1 MQLSIT
7 RIENDDLEKLAN
19 NSIKGLK
26 RITSYNKLLLL
37 LFLITQVTFS
47 QETSLESGKQYILGG
62 LEVSGLQSYNEQTVK
77 TYTGLR
83 VGQPITVPGEEI
95 SSVIK
100 KLWGLELF
108 SDVAMYQTKI
118 EDDKIFLELNILER
132 PTLSKVTV
140 YGIKK
145 RKVQGILDDT
155 DLKKGKKITESLI
168 ANTKGYLENKYRK
181 QGYLNAKAII
191 VTAKDTSGT
200 NSESMVINVKK
211 GDKVKISQIVFS
223 GNEKLKAKRLKK
235 ALGKAKIRK
244 KKLGAFWQ
252 RSKFMEDEFNEGL
265 KNIVD
270 AYAEKGYRDARVV
283 SDTFIKVNENN
294 IRLEIGVEEGRK
306 YYFGDIN
313 FVGNSVYPDR
323 ALSRV
328 LGIRKGETY
337 NGVLLKKRIA
347 DDSKP
352 DAQDLTNLYQNN
364 GYLFSSINPVEI
376 SAVNDTI
383 DFEIRI
389 IEGKETFLDHVT
401 VVGNDKTND
410 HVIFRELRTRPG
422 QKYSKDNIVRSVR
435 ELGQLGFFDA
445 EQIVPDIENPDPNS
459 GTVDIKYSLV
469 EAGSSQI
476 ELQGGYGG
484 GGFIGTL
491 GLSFSNFSLQNIFK
505 GEAYKPVPMG
515 DGQTFALRLQASQTF
530 RVYSL
535 NFSEPWLGGKK
546 PVRFNLSFSRTQQF
560 ASSFNTNG
568 QIERDRN
575 RGFSITGVSAGLAKR
590 VQWPDDYFTISHSLG
605 YQLYEFNDY
614 NIGLFNF
621 GNGRSNS
628 LTYTLGISRSSQ
640 GPSRIFPMTGSN
652 FEITA
657 KFTPPYSLISGKDFK
672 AISNSIDEKS
682 ERLFEIGQN
691 PATIQEQ
698 QEFQQLQGEIEDL
711 EEERFKWLE
720 YYKIKFK
727 GDWYTNLVGKLVL
740 RTNAEFGFL
749 GNYNN
754 DIGDVPFERFF
765 VGGDGLGNFTLDGR
779 DVVQLRGYEN
789 SSLTP
794 FNTNAISGQ
803 QQQDGG
809 VIYNKFSMELRYP
822 LTLKPSASIY
832 ALSFLEAGNAFNNFN
847 EFNPFQLKRSA
858 GVGLRIFM
866 PAFGLLGI
874 DFGYGFDEDLRPQSI
889 GNGPSGWQTHFIIGQ
904 QF

>member
-1 MQLSIT
+1 MNNLAKGIKRTTPLIPLFIIT
-7 RIENDDLEKLAN
+7 FFIGHFTIA
-19 NSIKGLK
+19 
-26 RITSYNKLLLL
+26 
-37 LFLITQVTFS
+37 
-47 QETSLESGKQYILGG
+47 QELSLENAKKYILGG
-62 LEVSGLQSYNEQTVK
+62 IEVTGVKSYNEQTVK

-83 VGQPITVPGEEI
+83 IGQELMVPGEETAA
-95 SSVIK
+95 VIK

-108 SDVAMYQTKI
+108 SDVQFYVTKI
-118 EDDKIFLELNILER
+118 EGDKIFLELNITER
-132 PTLSKVTV
+132 PTLTDVTV
-140 YGIKK
+140 YGIKG
-145 RKVQGILDDT
+145 RKVDDILNDT

-168 ANTKGYLENKYRK
+168 ANTKSYLENKYKK
-181 QGYLNAKAII
+181 QGFLNTK
-191 VTAKDTSGT
+191 VTIATAVDTSET
-200 NSESMVINVKK
+200 NAESMVININK
-211 GDKVKISQIVFS
+211 GEKVKIKKITFD
-223 GNEKLKAKRLKK
+223 GNTQVASKRLRKSLKK
-235 ALGKAKIRK
+235 TKQK
-244 KKLGAFWQ
+244 KFYRFWKK
-252 RSKFMEDEFNEGL
+252 SKYIEADYEEDLDNL
-265 KNIVD
+265 ID
-270 AYAEKGYRDARVV
+270 TYAERGFRDARIL
-283 SDTFIKVNENN
+283 SDTFVKLDDNN
-294 IRLEIGVEEGRK
+294 IALNIKLEEGNK
-306 YYFGDIN
+306 YYFGEVD
-313 FVGNSVYPDR
+313 FVGNTVYTDR
-323 ALSRV
+323 QLSQV
-328 LGIRKGETY
+328 LGIKKGDTY

-347 DDSKP
+347 DDTKP
-352 DAQDLTNLYQNN
+352 DAEDVTNLYQNN
-364 GYLFSSINPVEI
+364 GYLFSQINPVEV

-389 IEGKETFLDHVT
+389 IEGKETFLNHIT

-410 HVIFRELRTRPG
+410 HVIFRELRTKPG
-422 QKYSKDNIVRSVR
+422 QKYSKDNIVRTVR

-445 EQIVPDIENPDPNS
+445 EQIAPDIENPNPND

-469 EAGSSQI
+469 ESGSSQI

-491 GLSFSNFSLQNIFK
+491 GLSFSNFSIQNLFN

-515 DGQTFALRLQASQTF
+515 DGQTFSLRLQASRTF

-535 NFSEPWLGGKK
+535 NFAEPWLGGKK

-560 ASSFNTNG
+560 ASSFSNNG
-568 QIERDRN
+568 QIDVN
-575 RGFSITGVSAGLAKR
+575 KDRGFSITGISAGLAKR
-590 VQWPDDYFTISHSLG
+590 VQWPDDFFTISHSLG

-621 GNGRSNS
+621 GNGSSNS
-628 LTYTLGISRSSQ
+628 LAYTIGVSRSSQ

-657 KFTPPYSLISGKDFK
+657 KFTPPYSLFGNKDFK
-672 AISNSIDEKS
+672 ALKERSDELTES
-682 ERLFEIGQN
+682 AQNGTVLTTAETNELQEI
-691 PATIQEQ
+691 
-698 QEFQQLQGEIEDL
+698 

-720 YYKIKFK
+720 YYKVKFK
-727 GDWYTNLVGKLVL
+727 GDWYTRLVDKLVL

-749 GNYNN
+749 GNYNS

-794 FNTNAISGQ
+794 FSTNPITGNV
-803 QQQDGG
+803 QQDGG
-809 VIYNKFSMELRYP
+809 TIYNKYSMELRYP

-832 ALSFLEAGNAFNNFN
+832 MLSFLEAGNSFNNFQD
-847 EFNPFQLKRSA
+847 FNPFQLKRSA

-874 DFGYGFDEDLRPQSI
+874 DFGYGFDEDLNPSSA

>member
-1 MQLSIT
+1 MERQVNNLAKGIKRTTLYIPLFIIT
-7 RIENDDLEKLAN
+7 FFIGHYTIAQELTLENAK
-19 NSIKGLK
+19 K
-26 RITSYNKLLLL
+26 
-37 LFLITQVTFS
+37 
-47 QETSLESGKQYILGG
+47 YILGG
-62 LEVSGLQSYNEQTVK
+62 LEVTGVKSYNEQTVK

-83 VGQPITVPGEEI
+83 VGQELMVPGEETAA
-95 SSVIK
+95 VIK

-108 SDVAMYQTKI
+108 SDVQFYVTKI
-118 EDDKIFLELNILER
+118 EGDKIFLELNITER
-132 PTLSKVTV
+132 PTLTDVTV
-140 YGIKK
+140 YGIKG
-145 RKVQGILDDT
+145 RKVDDIINDT

-168 ANTKGYLENKYRK
+168 ANTKSYLENKYRK
-181 QGYLNAKAII
+181 QGFLNTK
-191 VTAKDTSGT
+191 VTIATAVDTSGT
-200 NSESMVINVKK
+200 NAESMVININK
-211 GDKVKISQIVFS
+211 GEKVKIKKITFE
-223 GNEKLKAKRLKK
+223 GNEQLASKRLRKSLKK
-235 ALGKAKIRK
+235 TKQK
-244 KKLGAFWQ
+244 KFYRFWKK
-252 RSKFMEDEFNEGL
+252 SKYIEADYEEDLDNL
-265 KNIVD
+265 ID
-270 AYAEKGYRDARVV
+270 TYAERGFRDARIL
-283 SDTFIKVNENN
+283 SDTFVKLDDNN
-294 IRLEIGVEEGRK
+294 IALNIKLEEGNK
-306 YYFGDIN
+306 YYFGEVD
-313 FVGNSVYPDR
+313 FVGNTVYTDR
-323 ALSRV
+323 QLSQV
-328 LGIRKGETY
+328 LGIKKGDTY

-347 DDSKP
+347 DDTKP
-352 DAQDLTNLYQNN
+352 DAEDVTNLYQNN
-364 GYLFSSINPVEI
+364 GYLFSQINPVEV

-389 IEGKETFLDHVT
+389 IEGKETFLNHIT

-410 HVIFRELRTRPG
+410 HVIFRELRTKPG
-422 QKYSKDNIVRSVR
+422 QKYSKDNIVRTVR

-445 EQIVPDIENPDPNS
+445 EQIAPDIENPNPND

-469 EAGSSQI
+469 ESGSSQI

-491 GLSFSNFSLQNIFK
+491 GLSFSNFSIQNLFN

-515 DGQTFALRLQASQTF
+515 DGQTFSLRLQASRTF

-535 NFSEPWLGGKK
+535 NFAEPWLGGKK

-560 ASSFNTNG
+560 ASSFNNNG
-568 QIERDRN
+568 QIDVN
-575 RGFSITGVSAGLAKR
+575 KDRGFSITGISAGLAKR
-590 VQWPDDYFTISHSLG
+590 VQWPDDFFTISHSLG

-621 GNGRSNS
+621 GNGSSNS
-628 LTYTLGISRSSQ
+628 FAYTIGISRSSQ

-657 KFTPPYSLISGKDFK
+657 KFTPPYSLFGNKDFK
-672 AISNSIDEKS
+672 ALKERSDELTES
-682 ERLFEIGQN
+682 AQNGTVLTTAETNELQEI
-691 PATIQEQ
+691 
-698 QEFQQLQGEIEDL
+698 

-720 YYKIKFK
+720 YYKVKFK
-727 GDWYTNLVGKLVL
+727 GDWYTRLVDKLVL

-749 GNYNN
+749 GNYNS

-794 FNTNAISGQ
+794 FSTNPITGNV
-803 QQQDGG
+803 QQDGG
-809 VIYNKFSMELRYP
+809 TIYNKYSMELRYP

-832 ALSFLEAGNAFNNFN
+832 MLSFLEAGNSFNNFQD
-847 EFNPFQLKRSA
+847 FNPFQLKRSA

-874 DFGYGFDEDLRPQSI
+874 DFGYGFDEDLNPSSA

>member
-1 MQLSIT
+1 ME
-7 RIENDDLEKLAN
+7 RLAN
-19 NSIKGLK
+19 NSIKK
-26 RITSYNKLLLL
+26 INTITSHRLLLLL
-37 LFLITQVTFS
+37 LFLTTTVTFS
-47 QETSLESGKQYILGG
+47 QTSFEDGKKYILGG
-62 LEVSGLQSYNEQTVK
+62 LEVTGLQSYNEQTVK

-83 VGQPITVPGEEI
+83 VGQQITIPGDEL
-95 SSVIK
+95 SAVIK

-118 EDDKIFLELNILER
+118 EGDKIFLELNILER

-140 YGIKK
+140 YGVKK
-145 RKVQGILDDT
+145 RKVDEIINDT

-181 QGYLNAKAII
+181 QGFLNANVNIA
-191 VTAKDTSGT
+191 TAKDTTGT
-200 NSESMVINVKK
+200 NTESMVVNVKK
-211 GDKVKISQIVFS
+211 GDKVKIKSIAFE
-223 GNEKLKAKRLKK
+223 GNEKVKDKRLRR
-235 ALGKAKIRK
+235 ALAKAKIKK

-252 RSKFMEDEFNEGL
+252 RSKYMDEEFKEGL
-265 KNIVD
+265 KNVVD
-270 AYAEKGYRDARVV
+270 AYAEKGYRDARVL
-283 SDTFIKVNENN
+283 SDTFIKVDENN
-294 IRLEIGVEEGRK
+294 IALKIKVEEGNK
-306 YYFGDIN
+306 YYFGDID
-313 FVGNSVYPDR
+313 FVGNSVYTDR
-323 ALSRV
+323 QLSQV
-328 LGIRKGETY
+328 LGIKKGDTY
-337 NGVLLKKRIA
+337 NGVLLKERIA
-347 DDSKP
+347 DNSKP
-352 DAQDLTNLYQNN
+352 DAIDITNQYQNN
-364 GYLFSSINPVEI
+364 GYLFSQINPVEVA
-376 SAVNDTI
+376 AVNDTI

-445 EQIVPDIENPDPNS
+445 EQIVPDVENPDPNA

-469 EAGSSQI
+469 ESGSSQI

-491 GLSFSNFSLQNIFK
+491 GLSFSNFSLQNIFN
-505 GEAYKPVPMG
+505 GESYKPVPMG
-515 DGQTFALRLQASQTF
+515 DGQTFALRLQASRTF

-535 NFSEPWLGGKK
+535 NFAEPWLGGRK

-560 ASSFNTNG
+560 SSNFNNQG
-568 QIERDRN
+568 QIDVDKD
-575 RGFSITGVSAGLAKR
+575 RGFSITGISAGLAKR
-590 VQWPDDYFTISHSLG
+590 VQWPDDFFTISHSLG
-605 YQLYEFNDY
+605 YQLYDFKNY

-621 GNGRSNS
+621 GNGTSNS
-628 LTYTLGISRSSQ
+628 LAYTFGLSRSSQ
-640 GPSRIFPMTGSN
+640 GPSRIFPLSGSN

-657 KFTPPYSLISGKDFK
+657 KLTPPYSLLTGKDFK
-672 AISNSIDEKS
+672 SLKIRSDEIAASASDGTPLTTAETNELQSI
-682 ERLFEIGQN
+682 
-691 PATIQEQ
+691 
-698 QEFQQLQGEIEDL
+698 

-727 GDWYTNLVGKLVL
+727 GDWYTRLAGKLVL

-749 GNYNN
+749 GSYNN

-794 FNTNAISGQ
+794 FSVNPITGRQ
-803 QQQDGG
+803 EQDGG
-809 VIYNKFSMELRYP
+809 TIYNKFSMELRYP

-832 ALSFLEAGNAFNNFN
+832 ALSFLEAGNSFGNFN
-847 EFNPFQLKRSA
+847 EFNPFELKRSA

-874 DFGYGFDEDLRPQSI
+874 DFGYGFDTDANPTSI
-889 GNGPSGWQTHFIIGQ
+889 GPSGWQTHFIIGQ